1 MTALPVL
8 LCSRAPTRIC
18 CRFQGI
24 FGDGSGRAGRRGR
37 GCRALE
43 DVLSLTG
50 KRGGLCSQHGAAR
63 GMHAVRRCTVR
74 ALLRPH
80 QRVRRGWRR
89 GRSQQEPIE
98 HAAARAGASLC
109 ERQTQF
115 PLLVPAEELW
125 PESGLKKP
133 IREVTAPP
141 LCPDHKPG
149 ESRMTGQDRCP
160 AVMVSR
166 NPKPILLS
174 RRPDDLGC
182 HVRQWKGLLTTCNPA
197 PRPRRRSSKRGWGR
211 PDLPRRHHQRSAC
224 RYQTIPVLLSKCL
237 FIPK

>member
-37 GCRALE
+37 RCRALE

-63 GMHAVRRCTVR
+63 GMAVRRCTVR

-98 HAAARAGASLC
+98 HAGRPGGRLA

-115 PLLVPAEELW
+115 PLG
-125 PESGLKKP
+125 SK
-133 IREVTAPP
+133 RPP
-141 LCPDHKPG
+141 LPSHEPI
-149 ESRMTGQDRCP
+149 SRIKDANVQQSWSLASLNP
-160 AVMVSR
+160 PFSLAVLTS
-166 NPKPILLS
+166 
-174 RRPDDLGC
+174 LG
-182 HVRQWKGLLTTCNPA
+182 VT
-197 PRPRRRSSKRGWGR
+197 
-211 PDLPRRHHQRSAC
+211 
-224 RYQTIPVLLSKCL
+224 
-237 FIPK
+237 